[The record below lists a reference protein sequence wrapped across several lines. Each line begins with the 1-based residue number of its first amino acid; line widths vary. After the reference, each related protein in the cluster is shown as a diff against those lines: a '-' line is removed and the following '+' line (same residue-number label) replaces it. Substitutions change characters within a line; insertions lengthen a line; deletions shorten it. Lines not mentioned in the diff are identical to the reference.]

1 MMAKLVRGPHREL
14 LAVVLLLVA
23 GRLLEAQPAPLQHS
37 ALKGEMKVLEAVID
51 QTMSQ
56 TFAPPFGLLQ
66 KTKGAYLPDFG
77 LVFSLEINLYPTRL
91 PNPFDLRPVSKAEID
106 EAYKVK
112 LQRIAAI
119 KQSVPR
125 LLADHA
131 SSLRHLGPDETV
143 AVVTHFFQVQ
153 TEDDALPT
161 QLIIEVKKL
170 DLDQYENKA
179 LSYEQLLGKMK
190 MSEF

>member
-1 MMAKLVRGPHREL
+1 MRAKPEHAPMHMMRGRP
-14 LAVVLLLVA
+14 AGVADKPNLVA
-23 GRLLEAQPAPLQHS
+23 LLENLANMRLH
-37 ALKGEMKVLEAVID
+37 
-51 QTMSQ
+51 
-56 TFAPPFGLLQ
+56 FAHMHQ
-66 KTKGAYLPDFG
+66 
-77 LVFSLEINLYPTRL
+77 
-91 PNPFDLRPVSKAEID
+91 
-106 EAYKVK
+106 
-112 LQRIAAI
+112 IA
-119 KQSVPR
+119 
-125 LLADHA
+125 
-131 SSLRHLGPDETV
+131 DETV